1 MYVIK
6 NSINEGGQLMKLEDY
21 KKVETTNIDFK
32 LDLEKEKPK
41 SWLKS
46 VSAFANTKGGIIL
59 FGVDD
64 KTHEGKGV
72 ADVKKMSE
80 KISELINARI
90 EPLPRYELNY
100 FEENGKDFIELE
112 IGDGPITPY
121 FYVADGRKEAFIRSG
136 NQSIIAPAHILQNL
150 ILKGKNITFDS
161 LPSEYNIGDFSF
173 TLLTATIKEKT
184 GKKFN
189 EDRDY
194 ISLGLVDKNN
204 KLTNGALL
212 LSDQGIL
219 KQSKV
224 ICTRWNGLTK
234 GSIKKDAIDDKEYT
248 GSLISLLENADTFIK
263 NNSKSSWIIKGMERI
278 EYEDYPIT
286 ARREAIVNALIHR
299 DYQILGAEIHID
311 MYDDR
316 IEIISP
322 GGMIDGTQIQNLE
335 IGKVPSMR
343 RNTIISDIFSR
354 LHYMDRRGSGLSR
367 IVDSYSDFLEKP
379 KFLSDESS
387 FTVIFPNKGY
397 SPVLTIDNPV
407 KNGQNGNMVSDEDYF
422 LIKLYKNLGDKVRAK
437 TLTEIKRFFIEFK
450 YDRTFTREDVKSFF
464 HIQNSRA
471 SEIIALLVDNNMVD
485 NVEGSKYIF
494 KR

>member
-1 MYVIK
+1 
-6 NSINEGGQLMKLEDY
+6 MKLEDY

-32 LDLEKEKPK
+32 VDLEKEKPK

-64 KTHEGKGV
+64 KTREEKGIT
-72 ADVKKMSE
+72 DVVKATE

-100 FEENGKDFIELE
+100 FEEDGKDFIELE

-136 NQSIIAPAHILQNL
+136 NQSIPAPAHILQNL

-161 LPSEYNIGDFSF
+161 LPSEYNVGDLSF
-173 TLLTATIKEKT
+173 TLLAATIKDKT
-184 GKKFN
+184 GKKFDK
-189 EDRDY
+189 DRDY
-194 ISLGLVDKNN
+194 VSLGLVDKNN
-204 KLTNGALL
+204 KLTNGGVL
-212 LSDQGIL
+212 LSDQGAL
-219 KQSKV
+219 NQSKV
-224 ICTRWNGLTK
+224 VCTRWNGLTK
-234 GSIKKDAIDDKEYT
+234 GSVKEDALDDKEYT
-248 GSLISLLENADTFIK
+248 GSLISLLENTDTFIK
-263 NNSKSSWIIKGMERI
+263 NNSKNSWKIKGMDRV

-299 DYQILGAEIHID
+299 DYQILGSEVHID

-316 IEIISP
+316 LEIVSP

-343 RNTIISDIFSR
+343 RNTIISDVFSR

-367 IVDSYSDFLEKP
+367 IMESYNDFMEKP
-379 KFLSDESS
+379 RFLSDESS

-397 SPVLTIDNPV
+397 SPVLELNNPA
-407 KNGQNGNMVSDEDYF
+407 KTGQNGNVVSDEDYF

-437 TLTEIKRFFIEFK
+437 TLSELKLFFEKFK
-450 YDRTFTREDVKSFF
+450 YDSLFTREDVKEFF
-464 HIQNSRA
+464 NVKNSRA
-471 SEIIALLVDNNMVD
+471 SEIITILSNNNMIE
-485 NVEGSKYIF
+485 NTEGSKYRF

>member
-1 MYVIK
+1 
-6 NSINEGGQLMKLEDY
+6 MKLKDY

-32 LDLEKEKPK
+32 SEIEIKKPK

-64 KTHEGKGV
+64 KTREEKGITN
-72 ADVKKMSE
+72 AINATE
-80 KISELINARI
+80 KITELINARI

-100 FEENGKDFIELE
+100 FEENGKAFIELE
-112 IGDGPITPY
+112 IGDGPVTPY

-136 NQSIIAPAHILQNL
+136 NQSIPAPAHILQNL

-161 LPSEYNIGDFSF
+161 LPSEYNLGDLSF
-173 TLLTATIKEKT
+173 TLLTASIKEKT

-194 ISLGLVDKNN
+194 ISLGLVNKDN
-204 KLTNGALL
+204 KLTNGAVL
-212 LSDQGIL
+212 LSDQGPL
-219 KQSKV
+219 NQSKV
-224 ICTRWNGLTK
+224 VCTRWNGLTK
-234 GSIKKDAIDDKEYT
+234 GSVKKDAIDDKEYT
-248 GSLISLLENADTFIK
+248 GSLISLLENTDTFIK
-263 NNSKSSWIIKGMERI
+263 NNSKSSWKVKGMTRI
-278 EYEDYPIT
+278 EYEDYPET

-299 DYQILGAEIHID
+299 DYQILGSEIHVD

-316 IEIISP
+316 LEIISP

-367 IVDSYSDFLEKP
+367 IMESYNDFIEKP

-397 SPVLTIDNPV
+397 SPDLTINNPV
-407 KNGQNGNMVSDEDYF
+407 ITGQNGNVVSDEDYF

-437 TLTEIKRFFIEFK
+437 TLSEIKLFFTKIQ
-450 YDRTFTREDVKSFF
+450 YNDTFTREDIKSFF
-464 HIQNSRA
+464 HVQNSRA
-471 SEIIALLVDNNMVD
+471 SEIIALLLNNNMIEYT
-485 NVEGSKYIF
+485 EGSEYRF
-494 KR
+494 NR

>member
-1 MYVIK
+1 
-6 NSINEGGQLMKLEDY
+6 MKLEDY

-32 LDLEKEKPK
+32 LDLEKERPK

-64 KTHEGKGV
+64 KTHEEKGIK
-72 ADVKKMSE
+72 DVIKATE
-80 KISELINARI
+80 KISELINSRI

-136 NQSIIAPAHILQNL
+136 NQSIPAPAHILQNL

-161 LPSEYNIGDFSF
+161 LPSEYNMRDLSF
-173 TLLTATIKEKT
+173 TLLVATIKEKT
-184 GKKFN
+184 GNKFN

-194 ISLGLVDKNN
+194 ISLGLVDKNR
-204 KLTNGALL
+204 KLTNGAVL
-212 LSDQGIL
+212 LSDQGAL
-219 KQSKV
+219 NQSKV
-224 ICTRWNGLTK
+224 VCTRWNGLTK
-234 GSIKKDAIDDKEYT
+234 GSLEKDAIDDKEYV
-248 GSLISLLENADTFIK
+248 GSLISLLENTDTFIK
-263 NNSKSSWIIKGMERI
+263 NNSKNSWKINGMDRI
-278 EYEDYPIT
+278 EYEDYPVT

-299 DYQILGAEIHID
+299 DYQILGAEIHVD

-316 IEIISP
+316 LEIISP

-335 IGKVPSMR
+335 IGKIPSMR

-367 IVDSYSDFLEKP
+367 IIESYNDFLEKP
-379 KFLSDESS
+379 RFLSDESS

-397 SPVLTIDNPV
+397 SPALTINNPV
-407 KNGQNGNMVSDEDYF
+407 ITGQNANVVSDEDYF
-422 LIKLYKNLGDKVRAK
+422 LIKLYKNLGSKSRAK
-437 TLTEIKRFFIEFK
+437 TLSQLKKFFEDYE
-450 YDRTFTREDVKSFF
+450 YDKVFTREDIKTSFGV
-464 HIQNSRA
+464 QNSRA
-471 SEIIALLVDNNMVD
+471 SEIIALLVENNMVENID
-485 NVEGSKYIF
+485 GSKYKF

>member
-1 MYVIK
+1 
-6 NSINEGGQLMKLEDY
+6 MKLKDY

-32 LDLEKEKPK
+32 VDLEKEKPK

-64 KTHEGKGV
+64 KTREEKGIE
-72 ADVKKMSE
+72 DVVKATE

-100 FEENGKDFIELE
+100 FEEDGKDFIELE

-136 NQSIIAPAHILQNL
+136 NQSIPAPAHILQNL

-161 LPSEYNIGDFSF
+161 LPSEYNVGDLSF
-173 TLLTATIKEKT
+173 TLLTATIKDKT

-194 ISLGLVDKNN
+194 ISLGLADKNN
-204 KLTNGALL
+204 KLTNGAVL
-212 LSDQGIL
+212 LSDQGAL
-219 KQSKV
+219 NQSKV
-224 ICTRWNGLTK
+224 VCTRWNGLTK
-234 GSIKKDAIDDKEYT
+234 GSVKEDALDDKEYT
-248 GSLISLLENADTFIK
+248 GSLISLLENTDTFIK
-263 NNSKSSWIIKGMERI
+263 NNSKNSWKIKGMDRV

-299 DYQILGAEIHID
+299 DYQILGSEIHID

-316 IEIISP
+316 LEIVSP

-343 RNTIISDIFSR
+343 RNTIISDVFSR

-367 IVDSYSDFLEKP
+367 IMESYNDFIEKP

-397 SPVLTIDNPV
+397 SPVLTINNPV
-407 KNGQNGNMVSDEDYF
+407 ITGQNENIVSDEDYF

-437 TLTEIKRFFIEFK
+437 TLSEIKLFFTKFQ
-450 YDRTFTREDVKSFF
+450 YDNMFTRENVKDFF
-464 HIQNSRA
+464 HVQNSRA
-471 SEIIALLVDNNMVD
+471 SEIVALLLTNNMIE
-485 NVEGSKYIF
+485 NVEGSKYKF

>member
-1 MYVIK
+1 
-6 NSINEGGQLMKLEDY
+6 MKLEDY

-32 LDLEKEKPK
+32 VDLEKDKPK

-64 KTHEGKGV
+64 KTHEEKGV
-72 ADVKKMSE
+72 VDVVKTTE

-136 NQSIIAPAHILQNL
+136 NQSIPAPAHILQNL

-161 LPSEYNIGDFSF
+161 LPSEYNLGDLSF
-173 TLLTATIKEKT
+173 TLLTATIKDKT
-184 GKKFN
+184 GRKFN

-194 ISLGLVDKNN
+194 ISLGLADKNN
-204 KLTNGALL
+204 KLTNGAVL
-212 LSDQGIL
+212 LSDQGAL
-219 KQSKV
+219 NQSKV
-224 ICTRWNGLTK
+224 VCTRWNGLTK
-234 GSIKKDAIDDKEYT
+234 GSIKEDAIDDKEYT
-248 GSLISLLENADTFIK
+248 GSLISLLENTDTFIK
-263 NNSKSSWIIKGMERI
+263 NNSKNSWKIKGMDRI
-278 EYEDYPIT
+278 EYEDYPVT

-299 DYQILGAEIHID
+299 DYQILGSEIHID

-316 IEIISP
+316 LEIVSP

-343 RNTIISDIFSR
+343 RNTIISDVFSR

-367 IVDSYSDFLEKP
+367 IMESYNDFMEKP
-379 KFLSDESS
+379 RFLSDESS

-397 SPVLTIDNPV
+397 SPVLTINNPV
-407 KNGQNGNMVSDEDYF
+407 ITGQNGNVVSDEDYF

-437 TLTEIKRFFIEFK
+437 TLSEIKLFFTKFQ
-450 YDRTFTREDVKSFF
+450 YDNMFAREDIKDFF
-464 HIQNSRA
+464 HVQNSRA
-471 SEIIALLVDNNMVD
+471 SEIVALLLSNNMIE
-485 NVEGSKYIF
+485 NAEGSKYKF

>member
-1 MYVIK
+1 MR
-6 NSINEGGQLMKLEDY
+6 LEDY

-32 LDLEKEKPK
+32 VDLEKEKPK

-64 KTHEGKGV
+64 KTHEEKGIT
-72 ADVKKMSE
+72 DVVKATE

-100 FEENGKDFIELE
+100 FEEDGKDFIELE

-136 NQSIIAPAHILQNL
+136 NQSIPAPAHILQNL

-161 LPSEYNIGDFSF
+161 LPSEYNVGDLSF
-173 TLLTATIKEKT
+173 TLLTATIKDKT

-194 ISLGLVDKNN
+194 ISLGLTDKNN
-204 KLTNGALL
+204 KLTNGGVL
-212 LSDQGIL
+212 LSDQGAL
-219 KQSKV
+219 NQSKV
-224 ICTRWNGLTK
+224 VCTRWNGLTK
-234 GSIKKDAIDDKEYT
+234 GSVKEDALDDKEYT
-248 GSLISLLENADTFIK
+248 GSLISLLENTDTFIK
-263 NNSKSSWIIKGMERI
+263 NNSKNSWKIKGMDRV

-299 DYQILGAEIHID
+299 DYQILGSEIHID

-316 IEIISP
+316 LEIVSP

-343 RNTIISDIFSR
+343 RNTIISDVFSR

-367 IVDSYSDFLEKP
+367 IMESYNDFIEKP

-397 SPVLTIDNPV
+397 SPVLTINNPV
-407 KNGQNGNMVSDEDYF
+407 ITGQNGNIVSDEDYF

-437 TLTEIKRFFIEFK
+437 TLSEMKLFFTKFQ
-450 YDRTFTREDVKSFF
+450 YDNMFTREEVKNFF
-464 HIQNSRA
+464 NVQNSRA
-471 SEIIALLVDNNMVD
+471 SEIIALLLTNNMIE
-485 NVEGSKYIF
+485 NVEGSKYKF

>member
-1 MYVIK
+1 
-6 NSINEGGQLMKLEDY
+6 MKLEDY

-32 LDLEKEKPK
+32 VDLEKDKPK

-59 FGVDD
+59 FGIDD
-64 KTHEGKGV
+64 KTHEEKGV
-72 ADVKKMSE
+72 ADVVKTTE

-100 FEENGKDFIELE
+100 FEENGRDFIELE

-136 NQSIIAPAHILQNL
+136 NQSIPAPAHILQNL

-161 LPSEYNIGDFSF
+161 LPSEYNVGDLSF
-173 TLLTATIKEKT
+173 TLLTATIKDKT

-194 ISLGLVDKNN
+194 VSLGLADKNN
-204 KLTNGALL
+204 KLTNGAVL
-212 LSDQGIL
+212 LSDQGAL
-219 KQSKV
+219 NQSKV
-224 ICTRWNGLTK
+224 VCTRWNGLTK
-234 GSIKKDAIDDKEYT
+234 GSVREDALDDKEYT
-248 GSLISLLENADTFIK
+248 GSLISLLENTDTFIK
-263 NNSKSSWIIKGMERI
+263 NNSKNSWKIKGMDRV

-299 DYQILGAEIHID
+299 DYQILGSEIHID

-316 IEIISP
+316 LEIVSP

-343 RNTIISDIFSR
+343 RNTIISDVFSR

-367 IVDSYSDFLEKP
+367 IMESYNDFIEKP

-397 SPVLTIDNPV
+397 SPVLTINNPV
-407 KNGQNGNMVSDEDYF
+407 ITGQNENIVSDEDYF

-437 TLTEIKRFFIEFK
+437 TLSEIKLFFTKFQ
-450 YDRTFTREDVKSFF
+450 YDNMFTRENVKDFF
-464 HIQNSRA
+464 NVQNSRA
-471 SEIIALLVDNNMVD
+471 SEIVALLLTNNMIE
-485 NVEGSKYIF
+485 NVEGSKYKF

>member
-1 MYVIK
+1 
-6 NSINEGGQLMKLEDY
+6 MKLEDY

-32 LDLEKEKPK
+32 VDLEKDKPK

-64 KTHEGKGV
+64 KTHEEKGI
-72 ADVKKMSE
+72 ADVVKATE

-100 FEENGKDFIELE
+100 FDENGKDFIQLE

-136 NQSIIAPAHILQNL
+136 NQSIPAPAHILQNL

-161 LPSEYNIGDFSF
+161 LPSEYNVGDLSF
-173 TLLTATIKEKT
+173 TLLTATIKDKT

-194 ISLGLVDKNN
+194 ISLGLADKNN
-204 KLTNGALL
+204 KLTNGAVL
-212 LSDQGIL
+212 LSDQGAL
-219 KQSKV
+219 NQSKV
-224 ICTRWNGLTK
+224 VCTRWNGLTK
-234 GSIKKDAIDDKEYT
+234 GSVKEDAIDDKEYT
-248 GSLISLLENADTFIK
+248 GSLIGLLENTDTFIK
-263 NNSKSSWIIKGMERI
+263 NNSKNSWKIKGLDRI
-278 EYEDYPIT
+278 EYEDYPVT

-299 DYQILGAEIHID
+299 DYQILGSEIHVD

-316 IEIISP
+316 LEIVSP

-343 RNTIISDIFSR
+343 RNTIISDVFSR

-367 IVDSYSDFLEKP
+367 IMESYNDFIDKP
-379 KFLSDESS
+379 RFLSDESS

-397 SPVLTIDNPV
+397 SPVLKINNPV
-407 KNGQNGNMVSDEDYF
+407 ITGQNGNIVSDEDYF

-437 TLTEIKRFFIEFK
+437 TLSEMKNFFTKFQ
-450 YDRTFTREDVKSFF
+450 YNNLFTREDVKEFF
-464 HIQNSRA
+464 HVQNSRA
-471 SEIIALLVDNNMVD
+471 SEIVSILLMNNMIE
-485 NVEGSKYIF
+485 NVEGSRYKF

>member
-1 MYVIK
+1 MR
-6 NSINEGGQLMKLEDY
+6 LEDY

-32 LDLEKEKPK
+32 VDLEKEKPK

-64 KTHEGKGV
+64 KTREKKGIANV
-72 ADVKKMSE
+72 VKTTE
-80 KISELINARI
+80 KISELINSRI

-100 FEENGKDFIELE
+100 FEEDGKDFIELE

-136 NQSIIAPAHILQNL
+136 NQSIPAPAHILQNL
-150 ILKGKNITFDS
+150 ILKGKNVTFDS
-161 LPSEYNIGDFSF
+161 LPSEYNVGDLSF
-173 TLLTATIKEKT
+173 TLLKATIKDKT

-194 ISLGLVDKNN
+194 ISLGLLDKNN
-204 KLTNGALL
+204 KLTNGAVL
-212 LSDQGIL
+212 LSDQGEL
-219 KQSKV
+219 NQSKV
-224 ICTRWNGLTK
+224 VCTRWNGLTK
-234 GSIKKDAIDDKEYT
+234 GSVKEDALDDKEYT
-248 GSLISLLENADTFIK
+248 GSLISLLENTDTFIK
-263 NNSKSSWIIKGMERI
+263 NNSKNSWKIKGMDRI
-278 EYEDYPIT
+278 EYEDYPVT

-299 DYQILGAEIHID
+299 DYQILGSEIHVD

-316 IEIISP
+316 LEIVSP

-367 IVDSYSDFLEKP
+367 IMESYNDFIEKP
-379 KFLSDESS
+379 KFSSDESS

-397 SPVLTIDNPV
+397 SPVLKINNPLIT
-407 KNGQNGNMVSDEDYF
+407 GQNGNVVSDEDYF

-437 TLTEIKRFFIEFK
+437 TLSEMKLFFSKFQ
-450 YDRTFTREDVKSFF
+450 YDNMFTREEVKNFF
-464 HIQNSRA
+464 HVQNSRA
-471 SEIIALLVDNNMVD
+471 SEIVALLLTNNMIE
-485 NVEGSKYIF
+485 NVEGSKYKF

>member
-1 MYVIK
+1 
-6 NSINEGGQLMKLEDY
+6 MKLEDY

-32 LDLEKEKPK
+32 IDLEKDKPK

-59 FGVDD
+59 FGIDD
-64 KTHEGKGV
+64 KTHEEKGI
-72 ADVKKMSE
+72 ADVVKATE

-136 NQSIIAPAHILQNL
+136 NQSIPAPAHILQNL

-161 LPSEYNIGDFSF
+161 LPSEYNVGDLSF
-173 TLLTATIKEKT
+173 TLLTATIKDKT

-194 ISLGLVDKNN
+194 ISLGLADKNN
-204 KLTNGALL
+204 KLTNGAVL
-212 LSDQGIL
+212 LSDQGAL
-219 KQSKV
+219 NQSKV
-224 ICTRWNGLTK
+224 VCTRWNGLTK
-234 GSIKKDAIDDKEYT
+234 GSVKEDAIDDKEYT
-248 GSLISLLENADTFIK
+248 GSLISLLENTDTFIK
-263 NNSKSSWIIKGMERI
+263 NNSKNSWKIKGLDRI
-278 EYEDYPIT
+278 EYEDYPVT

-299 DYQILGAEIHID
+299 DYQILGSEIHVD

-316 IEIISP
+316 LEIVSP

-343 RNTIISDIFSR
+343 RNTIISDVFSR

-367 IVDSYSDFLEKP
+367 IIESYNDFIEKP
-379 KFLSDESS
+379 RFLSDESS
-387 FTVIFPNKGY
+387 FSVIFPNKGY
-397 SPVLTIDNPV
+397 SPVLTINNPV
-407 KNGQNGNMVSDEDYF
+407 ITGQNGNIVSDEDYF

-437 TLTEIKRFFIEFK
+437 TLSEIKLFFTKFQ
-450 YDRTFTREDVKSFF
+450 YNNMFTREDVKKFF
-464 HIQNSRA
+464 HVQNSRA
-471 SEIIALLVDNNMVD
+471 SEIVALLLSNNMIE
-485 NVEGSKYIF
+485 NVEGSRYKF